1 MVNPNVYILGGRP
14 EIVVITKDLD
24 GEPFIPTEMR
34 LSIQDPTGAIT
45 TVSGGD
51 VTVASGYVYYSYRP
65 PIKGFYATETWVKDG
80 TGREDTAGGGFE
92 VIDTIVGA

>member
-14 EIVVITKDLD
+14 EIVVTAEDLD
-24 GEPFIPTEMR
+24 GVAFIPTEMR

-45 TVSGGD
+45 TVSGAD
-51 VTVASGYVYYSYRP
+51 MTVASGYVYYSYRP
-65 PIKGFYATETWVKDG
+65 LFRGFYATETWVKDG